1 MTLLTSQPQVTRIRR
16 YLSGVTAIVL
26 LSICA
31 GVSGKFTQPVAAQTS
46 TTSAQ
51 VNPPDLSCTYYG
63 KGIAHPGTCDFDKQD
78 RKKYRCYNDED
89 PAQSNEQSACEW
101 KVQRALAAKK

>member
-1 MTLLTSQPQVTRIRR
+1 MTLLTSQPQVTRIRS

-31 GVSGKFTQPVAAQTS
+31 VVTGKLTQPVSAQTS
-46 TTSAQ
+46 VVSA
-51 VNPPDLSCTYYG
+51 PDLVCTYYG

-78 RKKYRCYNDED
+78 KKKYRCYKDED
-89 PAQSNEQSACEW
+89 PTQSNEQSACEW